1 MPMTCVPPR
10 RTRSG
15 LTVALPLAS
24 AGEHTR
30 GLIFATELPR
40 QHLNVSFDRRHH
52 REVAVARVT
61 RLVAV
66 VAIGIVVLAGCQR
79 DEQRPQAPAAAPS
92 TQEISPGTLGAGA
105 KVSEPKGG
113 VVLTMSGE
121 IGTRNQGKK
130 LALDISSL
138 ERMRMVRME
147 TTEPFLKRKVT
158 FEGVLLS
165 DLLAVAGV
173 TDSVSKVNMTALDDY
188 KVDFTVADVRSSQ
201 MLLATKADG
210 KRMPVDKAGPI
221 RIVFPDSSSLGRNP
235 DLWIW
240 SVSTMRLS

>member
-1 MPMTCVPPR
+1 V
-10 RTRSG
+10 G
-15 LTVALPLAS
+15 
-24 AGEHTR
+24 
-30 GLIFATELPR
+30 
-40 QHLNVSFDRRHH
+40 
-52 REVAVARVT
+52 RVT

-105 KVSEPKGG
+105 KVSEPKGE

-130 LALDISSL
+130 LALDIASL
-138 ERMRMVRME
+138 ERMRMVRMQ

-173 TDSVSKVNMTALDDY
+173 PGSASKVNMTALDDY

-210 KRMPVDKAGPI
+210 KRMKVDRAGPI

>member
-1 MPMTCVPPR
+1 V
-10 RTRSG
+10 G
-15 LTVALPLAS
+15 
-24 AGEHTR
+24 
-30 GLIFATELPR
+30 
-40 QHLNVSFDRRHH
+40 
-52 REVAVARVT
+52 RVT

-79 DEQRPQAPAAAPS
+79 DEQRPQAPAATPS

-105 KVSEPKGG
+105 KVSEPKGE

-130 LALDISSL
+130 LALDIASL
-138 ERMRMVRME
+138 ERMRMVRMQ

-173 TDSVSKVNMTALDDY
+173 PNSVSKVNMTALDDY